1 MPKLIRLEDSTYK
14 ELGQYGRWED
24 TMDTIVRRLLQEARL
39 KKHEL
44 KEEVV
49 VTK

>member
-1 MPKLIRLEDSTYK
+1 MPKLIRLEESTYK

-24 TMDTIVRRLLQEARL
+24 TMDTIVRRLLQEARIN
-39 KKHEL
+39 KNGH

-49 VTK
+49 TVN

>member
-1 MPKLIRLEDSTYK
+1 MPKLIRLEDTTYK

-24 TMDTIVRRLLQEARL
+24 TMDTIVRRLIQEAHL
-39 KKHEL
+39 NKHEQ

-49 VTK
+49 TAN